1 MHTVITSECTGCEL
15 CIAPC
20 PVDCIVMKPLPT
32 PPDEEQPFIKNQKK
46 AHAQQAKRRFDA
58 RCLRKEREIMEKA
71 ERTKQKRA
79 QLLRIQSEMAHQQ

>member
-20 PVDCIVMKPLPT
+20 PVDCIVMKPLLAAIDKEPSL
-32 PPDEEQPFIKNQKK
+32 IK
-46 AHAQQAKRRFDA
+46 AQIYARAQRAKRRYDA
-58 RCLRKEREIMEKA
+58 RCLRKEKESMEKA

-79 QLLRIQSEMAHQQ
+79 ELVKNSQQE